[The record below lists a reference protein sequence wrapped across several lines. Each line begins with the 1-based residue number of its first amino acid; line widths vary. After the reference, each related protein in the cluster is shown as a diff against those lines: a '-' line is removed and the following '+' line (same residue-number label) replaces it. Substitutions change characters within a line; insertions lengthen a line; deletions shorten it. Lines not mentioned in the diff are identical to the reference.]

1 MKISDKIIKGI
12 IAIYFIAAVFIGQ
25 VFYAQQDSS
34 FIDKVQINNNCTQYY
49 LHYDKNG
56 NAPEGFDIDR
66 LKGSIKAGDQVVVR
80 FYPNS
85 IFKIDPAQTTLNKP
99 GQELKCFL
107 IFPKEDKK
115 KTEKTKPDTF
125 SIQSGYADFYFATDQ
140 RGRFLLKISKD
151 SSKMKIG
158 DTLYQKTSKDAYN
171 KLVQNPDKESSKE
184 DKILTQQLKR
194 FEGFKDW
201 RVRKFENQFIDKGIY
216 IIELFLYSP
225 NYAILLSR
233 IRTLHV
239 DNVFQNTHLTY
250 KTDIAKTD
258 EITMEK
264 IEGNG
269 YYQGLIKQNQI
280 APGILS
286 LNVVYD
292 YTKESWYYRQAP
304 TASVNRKLFYND
316 KTIAVEKFTELP
328 ASIRIRA
335 GMGVFNNLAEVRIIT
350 NFVLVMNPKDYFA
363 DSTPFLQRFNPTL
376 GLQIGATGDKDL
388 IVLMGLS
395 FKLINEGDIVLGFR
409 FNGDGN
415 KWQIGRHFYFGI
427 TLDPGLFGQLK
438 NSQ

>member
-1 MKISDKIIKGI
+1 MDMKMRTLKNIMNLTTAVVFTAVSFIS
-12 IAIYFIAAVFIGQ
+12 Q
-25 VFYAQQDSS
+25 MFYAQEDST
-34 FIDKVQINNNCTQYY
+34 FIDKVQINNTCTQYY

-85 IFKIDPAQTTLNKP
+85 VFKIIPLEKP
-99 GQELKCFL
+99 GPNENCIF
-107 IFPKEDKK
+107 IFPRDDKII
-115 KTEKTKPDTF
+115 TNKTKPDTF
-125 SIQSGYADFYFATDQ
+125 SIQSGYSDLYFATKE
-140 RGRFLLKISKD
+140 RGRFLLRISKD

-158 DTLYQKTSKDAYN
+158 DTLFKKISPDAFN
-171 KLVQNPDKESSKE
+171 KLIEYSKE
-184 DKILTQQLKR
+184 DKILSRQLKKLGG
-194 FEGFKDW
+194 FENW
-201 RVRKFENQFIDKGIY
+201 HVRKFENLFIEKGIY
-216 IIELFLYSP
+216 SLEIYHYSP
-225 NYAILLSR
+225 VSAVLISR
-233 IRTLHV
+233 IKTLHV
-239 DNVFQNTHLTY
+239 DDVFQNTHLTY
-250 KTDIAKTD
+250 KTDISNTN
-258 EITMEK
+258 EIYMEK
-264 IEGNG
+264 VNSNG
-269 YYQGLIKQNQI
+269 YFQGIIKQSQLSF
-280 APGILS
+280 GVLS

-292 YTKESWYYRQAP
+292 YLKNSWYYRLAP

-328 ASIRIRA
+328 GSVRIRA
-335 GMGVFNNLAEVRIIT
+335 GVGVFNNLAEVRIIT
-350 NFVLVMNPKDYFA
+350 NFVLVMNPKNYFA
-363 DSTPFLQRFNPTL
+363 DSTPFLQRINPTL

-395 FKLINEGDIVLGFR
+395 FKLINEGDVVLGFR

>member
-66 LKGSIKAGDQVVVR
+66 LQGSIKAGDQVVVR

-85 IFKIDPAQTTLNKP
+85 IFKIDPAQMTLNEPKRK
-99 GQELKCFL
+99 ESCVF
-107 IFPKEDKK
+107 IFPKADKK
-115 KTEKTKPDTF
+115 EPDTF
-125 SIQSGYADFYFATDQ
+125 SIQSGYSDFYFATDQ
-140 RGRFLLKISKD
+140 RGRFLLRISKD

-158 DTLYQKTSKDAYN
+158 DTLSRKTSNDEYN

-184 DKILTQQLKR
+184 DKILTQQLQKL
-194 FEGFKDW
+194 EGFKDW
-201 RVRKFENQFIDKGIY
+201 HIRKFENLFIDKGKY
-216 IIELFLYSP
+216 TVELFQYTP
-225 NYAILLSR
+225 NIAILRSR

-250 KTDIAKTD
+250 KTDIANTN

-292 YTKESWYYRQAP
+292 YSKESWYYRQAP
-304 TASVNRKLFYND
+304 TASINRKLFYND

-335 GMGVFNNLAEVRIIT
+335 GMGVFNNLSEVRIIT